1 LQKLKE
7 EEENSLREFAKKNGF
22 TFNDPSAKK
31 KELDDIYAEAANFK
45 ITKVVRIL
53 AHSLGAGC
61 SCRSDNRGIDQMIIY
76 FLAAK
81 HQY

>member
-1 LQKLKE
+1 MKKLKE

-45 ITKVVRIL
+45 ITKVSYFKNDLMNIKI
-53 AHSLGAGC
+53 
-61 SCRSDNRGIDQMIIY
+61 GIPRWIR
-76 FLAAK
+76 K
-81 HQY
+81 TG